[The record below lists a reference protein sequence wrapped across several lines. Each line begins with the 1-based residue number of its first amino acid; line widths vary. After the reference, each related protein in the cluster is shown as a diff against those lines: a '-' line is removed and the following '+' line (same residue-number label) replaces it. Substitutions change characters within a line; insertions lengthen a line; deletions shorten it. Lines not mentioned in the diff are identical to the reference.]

1 MLYWTQCAC
10 VYIVSSFQDAGPE
23 PRKDIPRLK
32 DKKPG
37 FNAGEKSFKVG
48 DRFQEDKAIKV
59 FFREEIYLS
68 AEIFIIDIAPLL
80 KEL

>member
-23 PRKDIPRLK
+23 PRKGIPRLK

-80 KEL
+80 EEL